1 MVTYRRKYQETPL
14 RQTKEAPNGVPK
26 LKIQEQKGAFPRPK
40 VVRAVVPAAVAQK
53 RLADTAIEML
63 RTMPFDKV
71 TAREVT
77 KRAGLAQPTI
87 ARNFGSMEGLFVHI
101 TSVLL
106 DNAIARIPKI
116 MDQTLFLDRDFVL
129 RTQLISWLISE
140 GSSPKIFHAN
150 IIQENV
156 RAFANEAGGIC
167 DRTSFTWLTLVT
179 VIAEGYAV
187 FAGMHELTSNQ
198 LADALTLLAAM
209 RDKLPALERE
219 LGWTQ

>member
-1 MVTYRRKYQETPL
+1 M
-14 RQTKEAPNGVPK
+14 
-26 LKIQEQKGAFPRPK
+26 
-40 VVRAVVPAAVAQK
+40 PAAEAQK
-53 RLADTAIEML
+53 RLVDTAIEML

-87 ARNFGSMEGLFVHI
+87 ARNFGSMEGLFIHI
-101 TSVLL
+101 TSALL
-106 DNAIARIPKI
+106 ENAIARIPKI
-116 MDQTLFLDRDFVL
+116 TDQTLFLDRDFVL

-140 GSSPKIFHAN
+140 GSPAKIFHAN

-156 RAFANEAGGIC
+156 RAFASEAGGIC

-187 FAGMHELTSNQ
+187 FAGMHDLTSTQ

-219 LGWTQ
+219 LGWTN